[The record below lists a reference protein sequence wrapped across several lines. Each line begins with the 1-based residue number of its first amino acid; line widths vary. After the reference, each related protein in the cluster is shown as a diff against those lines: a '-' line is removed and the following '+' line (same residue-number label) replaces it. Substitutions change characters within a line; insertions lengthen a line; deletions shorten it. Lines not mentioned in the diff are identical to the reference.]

1 MSSANVDK
9 AQQIRPPIAIYVLPL
24 TGGGSTDV
32 FQIPGVPMDITG
44 QAPEGAHAML
54 VNFISVQN
62 SGANPMY
69 IRFSASPSIT
79 IDPADDSPNA
89 FANNPAPAPDGGLL
103 ISPGETVRYDLSQL
117 FEKGAGNAR
126 VPVEYLGFTGTA
138 GDRARVWRSS
148 GR

>member
-89 FANNPAPAPDGGLL
+89 RATPVFRSSTSGLPAPPATGHECGG
-103 ISPGETVRYDLSQL
+103 
-117 FEKGAGNAR
+117 AR
-126 VPVEYLGFTGTA
+126 ADELARDSLG
-138 GDRARVWRSS
+138 
-148 GR
+148 

>member
-1 MSSANVDK
+1 MSANVDK

-24 TGGGSTDV
+24 TGGATTDV

-44 QAPEGAHAML
+44 DAAHTML

-62 SGANPMY
+62 SGDDPMY
-69 IRFSASPSIT
+69 IRFSAEPSIT
-79 IDPADDSPNA
+79 IDPTDDSPNA
-89 FANNPAPAPDGGLL
+89 FANNPSPAP
-103 ISPGETVRYDLSQL
+103 E
-117 FEKGAGNAR
+117 GNAR
-126 VPVEYLGFTGTA
+126 IPVQYLGFTGTA

>member
-24 TGGGSTDV
+24 SGGGATDV

-44 QAPEGAHAML
+44 DAAHTML

-69 IRFSASPSIT
+69 IRFSPNASIT
-79 IDPADDSPNA
+79 IDPTDDSPNA
-89 FANNPAPAPDGGLL
+89 FANNPSPAPEGGLL
-103 ISPGETVRYDLSQL
+103 VSPGETVRYHLSQL

-126 VPVEYLGFTGTA
+126 IPVQYLGFTGTA